1 MLQLWSKRSS
11 KTILHTWQKNR
22 YIYILYPRSGPLRNF
37 EQQVYLDPP
46 LQFKVRMYKIS
57 THKYQ
62 QVCSVRFLFLTENLQ
77 PS

>member
-1 MLQLWSKRSS
+1 MEQTLV
-11 KTILHTWQKNR
+11 KNYTTHKAKEQI

-62 QVCSVRFLFLTENLQ
+62 QVCSVRILFLTENLQ

>member
-11 KTILHTWQKNR
+11 KTILHTWQNNR

-46 LQFKVRMYKIS
+46 LQF
-57 THKYQ
+57 
-62 QVCSVRFLFLTENLQ
+62 
-77 PS
+77 